1 MNYFGL
7 FTIDFHIMLL
17 SRRELVVKIV
27 KEIPGISYN
36 ELGRLTEL
44 SNGVISHYILQLMQ
58 IGEIVKFGDGR
69 PKYFHYQVSNKDRKI
84 IAVLRNETNRE
95 IVKFLLKSQS
105 SISAEIISKEI
116 KKSKSTVSI
125 SLKILQKN
133 RIVEKIILNKKTKIT
148 SDIGYQ
154 IIGKNHLKN
163 FFVKYN
169 I

>member
-148 SDIGYQ
+148 SDIGYR
-154 IIGKNHLKN
+154 
-163 FFVKYN
+163 
-169 I
+169 

>member
-7 FTIDFHIMLL
+7 FRINFHIMLL
-17 SRRELVVKIV
+17 SRRELILETVKD
-27 KEIPGISYN
+27 IPGISYN

-58 IGEIVKFGDGR
+58 IGAIVKFGDGR
-69 PKYFHYQVSNKDRKI
+69 PKYFHYQIPKNDRKI
-84 IAVLRNETNRE
+84 ITILRNETNRE
-95 IVKFLLKSQS
+95 VVRYLLNSKSA
-105 SISAEIISKEI
+105 ITAEIISKEI
-116 KKSKSTVSI
+116 KKSKSTISV

-133 RIVEKIILNKKTKIT
+133 GIIERKILNKKIKIT

-154 IIGKNHLKN
+154 VIGKNHFKN
-163 FFVKYN
+163 FFVVYN